1 MDTGNCL
8 REIQAQQAKIRLTK
22 KTDIEAP
29 KKAVTRK
36 DSVETRYYLE
46 RVRLLE
52 KKLNARQIEIIT
64 LKKENELLTM
74 RLERLL

>member
-1 MDTGNCL
+1 MDTGNYL
-8 REIQAQQAKIRLTK
+8 HEIQAQQAKIRLTK
-22 KTDIEAP
+22 KADTEAP